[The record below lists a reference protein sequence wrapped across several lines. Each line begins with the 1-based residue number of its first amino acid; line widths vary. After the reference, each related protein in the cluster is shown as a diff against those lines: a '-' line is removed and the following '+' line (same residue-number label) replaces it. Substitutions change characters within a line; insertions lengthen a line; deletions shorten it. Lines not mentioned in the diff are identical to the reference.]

1 MNMKNLRY
9 LIVIFLFHMSDGVL
23 AQTNLVANQIK
34 NFYIHYMEAVGAGDR
49 KIEKEL
55 IKDYLTPEMQKKIDR
70 LISVTGSDPLLRAQD
85 VSDYGIQSLRCRHL
99 EGKWYE
105 VSYLRTEND
114 TASVQI
120 PIKVDIDANCKSRIA
135 YVTPYWG
142 GNKYGDQIFD
152 VWAKEVKDDVDGG
165 IFVETFFKAYVYPYV
180 IMSSTMEQDM
190 NQLRKTYCT
199 DAMQKKYAILLQKS
213 LEDENLLDPMIG
225 CADFDAFWYKS
236 IKISSLGK
244 NCFLFSYN
252 NGVDILN
259 MNIKV
264 TVKQLKG
271 KYRISDLKAE

>member
-1 MNMKNLRY
+1 MNINNLRY
-9 LIVIFLFHMSDGVL
+9 LIVIFLFHLSEVIL
-23 AQTNLVANQIK
+23 AQTNPVAEQIK
-34 NFYIHYMEAVGAGDR
+34 NFYIHYMEAVGVGDR
-49 KIEKEL
+49 KIENGL
-55 IKDYLTPEMQKKIDR
+55 VKDYLTPEMQKKLYR
-70 LISVTGSDPLLRAQD
+70 LITVTGSDPLLRAQD
-85 VSDYGIQSLRCRHL
+85 VSDYGIQSLTCRHL

-120 PIKVDIDANCKSRIA
+120 PIRVDTDANGKIRIV

-152 VWAKEVKDDVDGG
+152 VRAKEIKDDVDGG

-180 IMSSTMEQDM
+180 TMSTTMEQDI

-199 DAMQKKYAILLQKS
+199 AAMQKKYAILLQKS

-225 CADFDAFWYKS
+225 CADFDAFWYKF

-244 NCFLFSYN
+244 NCFMFSYN
-252 NGVDILN
+252 NGIDILN
-259 MNIKV
+259 VNIKV
-264 TVKQLKG
+264 SVKKLKG
-271 KYRISDLKAE
+271 KYRISDLKTE